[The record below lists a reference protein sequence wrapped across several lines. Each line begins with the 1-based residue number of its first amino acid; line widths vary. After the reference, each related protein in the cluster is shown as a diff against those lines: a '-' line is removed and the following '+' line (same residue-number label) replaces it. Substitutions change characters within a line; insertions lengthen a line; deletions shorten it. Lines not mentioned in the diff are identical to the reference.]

1 MHQLSKQAI
10 VLALVC
16 GLSACA
22 SIVGGTHQQLTV
34 KTRSAGQDIVGA
46 NCTVSNQRGSQNVTT
61 PGTVTVHRDSGPLDV
76 HCAKDGAPVGEQE
89 FDSSVR
95 GMVWGNLVFGGLVG
109 IIVDFSNGAAR
120 HYPNVL
126 TIMSAGTQSSVAAY
140 GLYATPNG
148 SAVNPLGMTRPSSD
162 LASLDPRISKDMFDA
177 AQNVAA
183 AQQCDR
189 AIHVVMADGQRALFK
204 STCAASRTLQIECTD
219 AACVPLHSAG

>member
-1 MHQLSKQAI
+1 MHQLGKQAI
-10 VLALVC
+10 VLALVG

-34 KTRSAGQDIVGA
+34 KAQSGGQDIVGA
-46 NCTVSNQRGSQNVTT
+46 NCTVSNDRGSKNVTT
-61 PGTVTVHRDSGPLDV
+61 PGTVSVHRDSGPLDV

-89 FDSSVR
+89 FYSSVR

-109 IIVDFSNGAAR
+109 VIVDFSNGAAR

-126 TIMSAGTQSSVAAY
+126 TIMATGT
-140 GLYATPNG
+140 P
-148 SAVNPLGMTRPSSD
+148 SAVSNGNAVDSSGMVRPASD
-162 LASLDPRISKDMFDA
+162 LASLDPRISKGMFDA

-189 AIHVVMADGQRALFK
+189 AIHVVMADGRHALFK
-204 STCAASRTLQIECTD
+204 SACPASSALQIECTD
-219 AACVPLHSAG
+219 AACVPLRSAG